1 MSGALGA
8 LGALGAYLHRRYPAL
23 RGGPRG
29 RFSYI
34 LIGFPYIL
42 KICNTLPILQNMQH
56 IAHDAKHAIHFIL
69 CKICN
74 IFYADAIDLKGGAA
88 FGRPPLGVNKI
99 CIKYIAYF
107 ANVQYIACFA

>member
-1 MSGALGA
+1 M
-8 LGALGAYLHRRYPAL
+8 
-23 RGGPRG
+23 
-29 RFSYI
+29 

-69 CKICN
+69 RKICN
-74 IFYADAIDLKGGAA
+74 IFYADAIDLKGWAA

-99 CIKYIAYF
+99 SIKYTAYF
-107 ANVQYIACFA
+107 ASMTCIACFTSCAICCIFCKFGNVLHIFKI

>member
-1 MSGALGA
+1 M
-8 LGALGAYLHRRYPAL
+8 
-23 RGGPRG
+23 
-29 RFSYI
+29 
-34 LIGFPYIL
+34 IGFPYIL

-88 FGRPPLGVNKI
+88 FGRPPLAVNKI
-99 CIKYIAYF
+99 CICIGICIGMYIGICIG
-107 ANVQYIACFA
+107 VYIGICIGVYIGI